1 MGITSVVPIIV
12 GLNHTNKNVPVI
24 GLHRKWGGWRKTMK
38 VTNRMRNKYPALNDE
53 QIVKVVTWN
62 KYYRNEKIKD
72 IFRYVFGAI
81 CIPLIALLSV
91 AAIMGTV
98 AMIYNCFII

>member
-1 MGITSVVPIIV
+1 
-12 GLNHTNKNVPVI
+12 
-24 GLHRKWGGWRKTMK
+24 MK

-62 KYYRNEKIKD
+62 KYFRNEKIKD
-72 IFRYVFGAI
+72 IFRYVFSTV
-81 CIPLIALLSV
+81 CISLMALLSV

-98 AMIYNCFII
+98 AMFYDWFIL